1 MLNEKQRPDTCG
13 NLPLA
18 PGIELTPFSS
28 IVFSSAPFTSS
39 VATTL
44 PNGSTASTCP
54 RVIWYGGGVNAGQNP
69 VPPPACGHVSL
80 SRRPPEFVIANSTPI
95 EAYLAR
101 IASVVTSPT
110 RDSQRRPSERPH
122 TSARRISTDEL
133 PITVPRIGC
142 SSAVSSS
149 TR

>member
-1 MLNEKQRPDTCG
+1 MKSFSAILYVEAAVRSTAAPVQLPSAACRTTPLTRLPAAASMLNEKQRPDTCG

-80 SRRPPEFVIANSTPI
+80 SRRPPEFVIANSTP
-95 EAYLAR
+95 
-101 IASVVTSPT
+101 
-110 RDSQRRPSERPH
+110 
-122 TSARRISTDEL
+122 
-133 PITVPRIGC
+133 
-142 SSAVSSS
+142 
-149 TR
+149 